1 MGYMVL
7 TEASAPMLAAKM
19 SCQRPHCGCQVEKNK
34 HFVDFTTREP
44 EAAARL
50 TIAPREGEMVNAQIT
65 SLSGILSYPSSLSSA
80 NVTTSLP
87 HLILSSESTLT
98 SGH

>member
-1 MGYMVL
+1 MGYVVL

-19 SCQRPHCGCQVEKNK
+19 SCQRPHCACQVENNK
-34 HFVDFTTREP
+34 HFVDFTTRDP

-50 TIAPREGEMVNAQIT
+50 TVAPREGEMVNAQIT
-65 SLSGILSYPSSLSSA
+65 SLSGIRFCPSSPSLA
-80 NVTTSLP
+80 DVTAALP
-87 HLILSSESTLT
+87 HHILSSESTLT